1 MYSPGGA
8 TLLDASLCTLA
19 ALSTSSRV
27 CCLWLHSCCCCCCY
41 CFFLVVKPHCYAQHK
56 NAACCY
62 WCSVISVCVCGTQLW
77 GLQNGWSC
85 HLGSALG
92 VTRTH
97 AHTALCPGLP
107 GSAGA
112 RNVKP
117 IWILLKQQTV
127 SGISWAKCKS
137 ASHSRQI
144 TTPAP
149 HHSVFTGRMP
159 FLPPN
164 QQHQSTEGSW
174 TQRDYTKNVLSVA
187 VGMSDYLN
195 NCYYYCWINITQ
207 VDGYCCRYQ
216 RDMGRLW
223 LVTSG
228 TST

>member
-1 MYSPGGA
+1 MLQTVVINFPRIRRVAPHCLTLHYVHWQHWAPVAEFAVCDCIVVAAAAA
-8 TLLDASLCTLA
+8 TVL
-19 ALSTSSRV
+19 
-27 CCLWLHSCCCCCCY
+27 
-41 CFFLVVKPHCYAQHK
+41 FLVVKPHCYAQHK

-127 SGISWAKCKS
+127 SGSGLSWAKCKS

-174 TQRDYTKNVLSVA
+174 TQHDYTK
-187 VGMSDYLN
+187 MF
-195 NCYYYCWINITQ
+195 CWWQWGCQII
-207 VDGYCCRYQ
+207 
-216 RDMGRLW
+216 W
-223 LVTSG
+223 PIVTIIVEL
-228 TST
+228 T